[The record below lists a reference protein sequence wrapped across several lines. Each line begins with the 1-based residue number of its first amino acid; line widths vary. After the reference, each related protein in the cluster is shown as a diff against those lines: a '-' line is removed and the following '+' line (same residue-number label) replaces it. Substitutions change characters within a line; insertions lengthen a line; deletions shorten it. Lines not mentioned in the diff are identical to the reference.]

1 MSLFQSALKHI
12 LPNLYCLALTISAAY
27 TRRQVKWSLSLCQFS
42 LKSIETIVTF
52 DYLSLWVQE
61 VVLLILNTRLNED
74 NYFSILLAVRYEHI
88 FFQTH
93 STAQFN
99 A

>member
-1 MSLFQSALKHI
+1 MEIMTLSVQPYIHWNYCHI
-12 LPNLYCLALTISAAY
+12 
-27 TRRQVKWSLSLCQFS
+27 W
-42 LKSIETIVTF
+42 
-52 DYLSLWVQE
+52 DLSLWVQE
-61 VVLLILNTRLNED
+61 VVPLILNTPLNED
-74 NYFSILLAVRYEHI
+74 KYFSILLDLRYEDI